1 MTPLCTPVRHIDV
14 EHAGGCGAPRDG
26 DRWRTTTTAT
36 RRVVGN
42 GMAGLRKSSG
52 GRCWSLNPLKNTA
65 CLLTTHYT
73 NETQMRHMS
82 NLYICRS
89 FVMSV

>member
-1 MTPLCTPVRHIDV
+1 MKCLVCNTYSMTPLCTPVRHIDV

-42 GMAGLRKSSG
+42 GIAGLRNASG
-52 GRCWSLNPLKNTA
+52 GRLERAQPKP
-65 CLLTTHYT
+65 
-73 NETQMRHMS
+73 
-82 NLYICRS
+82 I
-89 FVMSV
+89 